1 MRCSLT
7 AFALLLATATPL
19 AAQAQSGDRAELL
32 PHRGVYDLTLVSGS
46 ANIED
51 ARGRIVF
58 EFAGDSCEGY
68 ATTVR
73 QVTTL
78 SGSGSSQTLDMN
90 STSFEEPDGSSLR
103 FRSETRAD
111 GTRVKQVDGVARH
124 EDGQMLLDLR
134 QPEARS
140 ESFAQQP
147 AFPVAHLKAII
158 RAAEE
163 GTPTLAMSVFDG
175 SDDGTQLYETL
186 AIMGREQPPRGGEE
200 FPAISATAHWP
211 VTLSYFEQGQDQGE
225 QTPAYVISFQLHEN
239 GVSTDL
245 RLDFGEF
252 VMAGT
257 LQTLEELPASD
268 CP

>member
-1 MRCSLT
+1 MRCSLS
-7 AFALLLATATPL
+7 ALALLLAAATPL
-19 AAQAQSGDRAELL
+19 AAQTRSGDQADLL
-32 PHRGVYDLTLVSGS
+32 PHRGVYDLALVSGS

-68 ATTVR
+68 VTTVR

-78 SGSGSSQTLDMN
+78 SGAGSTQTLDMN

-103 FRSETRAD
+103 FRSETRAN
-111 GTRVKQVDGVARH
+111 GVRIKQVDGVARK
-124 EDGQMLLDLR
+124 EDGQLIVDLR
-134 QPEARS
+134 QADS
-140 ESFAQQP
+140 ESTTFPQQP
-147 AFPVAHLKAII
+147 AFPVAHLKAIMKA
-158 RAAEE
+158 AAE
-163 GTPTLAMSVFDG
+163 GAPTLAMTVFDG
-175 SDDGTQLYETL
+175 SDDGAQLYETL
-186 AIMGREQPPRGGEE
+186 AIVGREQPPRGDDA
-200 FPAISATAHWP
+200 FPAIAETAHWP
-211 VTLSYFEQGQDQGE
+211 VTLSYFEQGEDQGE

-257 LQTLEELPASD
+257 LQTLEELPATD

>member
-19 AAQAQSGDRAELL
+19 AAQAQSGAPAELL
-32 PHRGVYDLTLVSGS
+32 PHRGVYDLTLISGS

-78 SGSGSSQTLDMN
+78 SSAGASQTLDMN

-134 QPEARS
+134 QPESRS

-147 AFPVAHLKAII
+147 AFPVAHLKAIM
-158 RAAEE
+158 RAAAE
-163 GTPTLAMSVFDG
+163 GTPTLAMAVYDG
-175 SDDGTQLYETL
+175 SDDGAQLYDTL
-186 AIMGREQPPRGGEE
+186 AIMGRAQPPRGDDA
-200 FPAISATAHWP
+200 FPPIAQTRHWP

-225 QTPAYVISFQLHEN
+225 QVPAYVISFLLHEN

-245 RLDFGEF
+245 RLDFGDF
-252 VMAGT
+252 VMSGT
-257 LQTLEELPASD
+257 LQTLEELPVSD